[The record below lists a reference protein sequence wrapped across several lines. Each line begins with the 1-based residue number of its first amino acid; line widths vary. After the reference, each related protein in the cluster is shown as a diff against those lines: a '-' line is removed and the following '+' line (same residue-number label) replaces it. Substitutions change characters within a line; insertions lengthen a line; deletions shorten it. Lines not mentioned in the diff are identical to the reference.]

1 MDSDESRAS
10 ASSQQTEIDWS
21 RERQTYQSLDY
32 GSAPLTGNSSINHNM
47 PEVTPNLHANLIQ
60 PGSIVFSLLSSS
72 EPTLQQVS
80 RFEAAFSIPE
90 ENRVEAAFSRLEENR
105 VEVAFSRL
113 ED

>member
-1 MDSDESRAS
+1 
-10 ASSQQTEIDWS
+10 
-21 RERQTYQSLDY
+21 
-32 GSAPLTGNSSINHNM
+32 M

-105 VEVAFSRL
+105 VEAAFSRL
-113 ED
+113 EENSKESSVCQESSNNQYRTGSGENMQVQVTS